1 METSTNLH
9 SEYSSVPGQ
18 HGHVVFPVWPV
29 SSVSSVSVNICV
41 VAGSAVS
48 AIRIPGGPEV
58 TRPHL
63 LTRGTGGGS
72 QFGQFSPEPP
82 GHGDAPDGQISGSLD
97 VNGTSQNFTVP
108 EKAPTSLGPSPC

>member
-1 METSTNLH
+1 M
-9 SEYSSVPGQ
+9 
-18 HGHVVFPVWPV
+18 
-29 SSVSSVSVNICV
+29 
-41 VAGSAVS
+41 S

-72 QFGQFSPEPP
+72 QFGQFSQSLA

-97 VNGTSQNFTVP
+97 VNGTSQNFTVL
-108 EKAPTSLGPSPC
+108 SQ